1 MFVMMIII
9 YINELKNISLSLFKI
24 YYIVNMSDINIK
36 KNCNDIYCEAETA
49 RFKLA
54 DNSYNLISSNDIFN
68 TKTYYYMVMILIIL
82 IYLNLFYNLI
92 EYNNIFYPLIN
103 DIDGNIIVNI
113 IKFIPYILSF
123 ITLIAVL
130 FTIILRYVPYDKE
143 GYINYFNF
151 NNSYLKEINTL
162 NVNSTYLYVILPI
175 ISLGLI
181 YIILS
186 IQFAEI
192 LHYPDEN
199 YTKGKKYKYL
209 CVGYIIIIIM
219 FTYLILNIINIV
231 LSFTENNYPKLN
243 DNVINVISNNLDSKI
258 KILSAKYNSRNIVK
272 ECYST
277 ATGYTKEK
285 VSEIQATDLLYD
297 PIKNEYII
305 IPSAPA
311 DKSKIGEY
319 IDKIEKNILFP
330 SDTIEYNI
338 YYESIKINTE
348 YKEGNDK
355 EDPIIILNN
364 LTLEDFRK
372 SAKYDDFFDVK
383 LKINIANESK
393 SNTLL
398 KIIICFIINEL
409 KHFYKEM
416 SDINDDITNK
426 EKNNY
431 NIKHAK
437 LLDIA
442 DYTNRIIIY
451 PGAIKDAEITTLK
464 NKIIDYC
471 ALNVQFGIVKKEE
484 LFFGIEYEPFSTQN
498 ESINNY
504 SADFSYNSENTFYE
518 KYFNVLQNSEISGY
532 YDLEYNIGPYY
543 IKNIKTLIYYIL
555 AIFGVGILCIIFFY
569 IPNVELIYKYTYEII
584 LPIILLLLFIIYILI
599 FINFNTDYNS
609 NVIYGVLNSSYK
621 RDLND
626 MNNMIIPII
635 DKSVNTEPYNN
646 KETGRYLE
654 LYIITN
660 VFMSL
665 IYCSDSSLD
674 KYNIVLGE
682 KDEEESKNRLDS
694 KEYDYINFGNDYH
707 ELGNRIYDTYY
718 DKANKLNSNNDTIFY
733 NFITTNLGISSNADC
748 TNFINNINNPTGD
761 IAQYNNLGTF
771 ITKFV
776 FNNNYKNK
784 LIYKIKKS
792 IKFFKQYDIKNKIM
806 NNFTNENFFIDNVFF
821 YNNSDGKVLWNK
833 FILKKDFFDKN
844 ILSDT
849 NYKSIFGEYKTIE
862 TDYID
867 IMVDNYFNILLH
879 YYFNKLLLSQN
890 VPEKKA
896 IIDAIA
902 HNEQYISNVTQLKE
916 HIDNYRNNRL
926 FRLLLLQKQK
936 TRTTT
941 INIDMDDTFRNIN
954 KDETITGHTNF
965 NKIGTFIDNI
975 TTNLI
980 IKINNDNKNSK
991 HISTRQNPMKLNLM
1005 YHKLIQKKEKNIK
1018 DDTSNALMNIIKNI
1032 YYQINKKKI
1041 EYYTLEEDKKEE
1053 KPIISIMKKLD
1064 SDSPE
1069 NIKNKADNVISY
1081 ELFITY
1087 FINLIIIIIIF
1098 NIAISNNK
1106 IL

>member
-1 MFVMMIII
+1 MIII

-24 YYIVNMSDINIK
+24 YYIVNVSDINIK
-36 KNCNDIYCEAETA
+36 KYCNDIYCEAETA

-68 TKTYYYMVMILIIL
+68 TKTYYYMIMILIIL
-82 IYLNLFYNLI
+82 IYLNIFYNLL

-103 DIDGNIIVNI
+103 NIDGNIIVNI

-123 ITLIAVL
+123 ITLVAIL
-130 FTIILRYVPYDKE
+130 FIIILRYVPYDKE
-143 GYINYFNF
+143 GYINYFNY
-151 NNSYLKEINTL
+151 NDSYLKEINTL
-162 NVNSTYLYVILPI
+162 NINNTYLYIILPI

-209 CVGYIIIIIM
+209 CVGYIIIVIM

-231 LSFTENNYPKLN
+231 LSFAENNYPKLN
-243 DNVINVISNNLDSKI
+243 DNIINVISKNLNNKINQLSSK
-258 KILSAKYNSRNIVK
+258 YDSRNIVK
-272 ECYST
+272 ECYTS
-277 ATGYTKEK
+277 AIYK
-285 VSEIQATDLLYD
+285 SETDIKQTDNLLLYD
-297 PIKNEYII
+297 SVQNTYETSITLVAKKKKIKH
-305 IPSAPA
+305 
-311 DKSKIGEY
+311 Y

-330 SDTIEYNI
+330 LNITEYDT
-338 YYESIKINTE
+338 YYEAIKINNE
-348 YKEGNDK
+348 NKAGKPY
-355 EDPIIILNN
+355 DPINILNN
-364 LTLEDFRK
+364 LTLKDFKNSTKYEDFF
-372 SAKYDDFFDVK
+372 AI
-383 LKINIANESK
+383 INNYIKNETYA
-393 SNTLL
+393 NTLL

-416 SDINDDITNK
+416 SNIDDIVNNK

-431 NIKHAK
+431 YIKHAK
-437 LLDIA
+437 LLEIA
-442 DYTNRIIIY
+442 DYTYGIIIY
-451 PGAIKDAEITTLK
+451 PGPIKQYEITEIK
-464 NKIIDYC
+464 NKINDYC
-471 ALNVQFGIVKKEE
+471 VYNVKLGVTKNNELLFGID
-484 LFFGIEYEPFSTQN
+484 YEPFSTQN

-504 SADFSYNSENTFYE
+504 SVDFSYNSENTFYE
-518 KYFNVLQNSEISGY
+518 KYFNILQNLEVSGY

-555 AIFGVGILCIIFFY
+555 AIFGAGILCIIFFY

-584 LPIILLLLFIIYILI
+584 FPIILLLLFIIYILI

-635 DKSVNTEPYNN
+635 GYSYYDQPYNS
-646 KETGRYLE
+646 KEAGRYLE

-665 IYCSDSSLD
+665 IYYSDNALD
-674 KYNIVLGE
+674 KYNIILDN

-694 KEYDYINFGNDYH
+694 KEYDYINFGNDYN
-707 ELGNRIYDTYY
+707 ELGNLIYEKYY
-718 DKANKLNSNNDTIFY
+718 DKENKLKNNNDDSFY
-733 NFITTNLGISSNADC
+733 DFINTNLGNESRTECI
-748 TNFINNINNPTGD
+748 NFINNPT
-761 IAQYNNLGTF
+761 NNLAKENLENF
-771 ITKFV
+771 IHKFV
-776 FNNNYKNK
+776 FNNDYKNYLIFKIRK
-784 LIYKIKKS
+784 L
-792 IKFFKQYDIKNKIM
+792 IKFFKQYDIKNKII
-806 NNFTNENFFIDNVFF
+806 NNITNDNFFRDNVFF
-821 YNNSDGKVLWNK
+821 YKNYDGKVLWNK
-833 FILKKDFFDKN
+833 FILKKKFFDIIK
-844 ILSDT
+844 DEVK
-849 NYKSIFGEYKTIE
+849 YKSIFGDYKMEY
-862 TDYID
+862 DYINVF
-867 IMVDNYFNILLH
+867 VDNYFNILLH
-879 YYFNKLLLSQN
+879 YYFNKLLKSAN
-890 VPEKKA
+890 TA
-896 IIDAIA
+896 DIIHA
-902 HNEQYISNVTQLKE
+902 ISNNEKYINDKELKE

-954 KDETITGHTNF
+954 KDEKISGANE
-965 NKIGTFIDNI
+965 NKIYNYIYN
-975 TTNLI
+975 I
-980 IKINNDNKNSK
+980 IKNKTENTEEK
-991 HISTRQNPMKLNLM
+991 IQNPMKLNLM
-1005 YHKLIQKKEKNIK
+1005 YHKLIQKKEKNIR
-1018 DDTSNALMNIIKNI
+1018 DDTSNELMNIIKNI

-1041 EYYTLEEDKKEE
+1041 EYHTLDEYKITEQ
-1053 KPIISIMKKLD
+1053 PPISIIKKLD
-1064 SDSPE
+1064 SDSPD
-1069 NIKNKADNVISY
+1069 NIKTMADNVINY

>member
-1 MFVMMIII
+1 MNTLLFIMFVMMIII

-24 YYIVNMSDINIK
+24 YYIVNVSDINIK

-103 DIDGNIIVNI
+103 NIDGNIIVNI

-151 NNSYLKEINTL
+151 NNSYLKEITTL
-162 NVNSTYLYVILPI
+162 NINSTYLYVILPI

-243 DNVINVISNNLDSKI
+243 DNVINVISNNLDNKI
-258 KILSAKYNSRNIVK
+258 ELLSAKYNSRNIVK

-277 ATGYTKEK
+277 PEYKEVTKF
-285 VSEIQATDLLYD
+285 SDIDLLYD

-305 IPSAPA
+305 IPR
-311 DKSKIGEY
+311 DQVEKEKIEKY
-319 IDKIEKNILFP
+319 IDKIEKNKLFP
-330 SDTIEYNI
+330 SDTTEYNI
-338 YYESIKINTE
+338 YYDAIKINKE
-348 YKEGNDK
+348 YKAGNRY
-355 EDPIIILNN
+355 DPINILNN
-364 LTLEDFRK
+364 LTLGDFQT
-372 SAKYDDFFDVK
+372 SAKYNDFFEK
-383 LKINIANESK
+383 LTTHIRDESK
-393 SNTLL
+393 ANTLL

-431 NIKHAK
+431 YIKHAK

-451 PGAIKDAEITTLK
+451 PGTIKDTEITTLK
-464 NKIIDYC
+464 TKITDYC
-471 ALNVQFGIVKKEE
+471 TYNVQFGVVKKDE

-665 IYCSDSSLD
+665 IYYNDVSLY
-674 KYNIVLGE
+674 KYNITLYE
-682 KDEEESKNRLDS
+682 KDTEESKNRLDS

-707 ELGNRIYDTYY
+707 ELGNFIYDKYY
-718 DKANKLNSNNDTIFY
+718 DKENKLKSNSDANFY
-733 NFITTNLGISSNADC
+733 DFIDKRLSNSSKVDC
-748 TNFINNINNPTGD
+748 TNFINNPTGNGGID
-761 IAQYNNLGTF
+761 AKTNLQNF
-771 ITKFV
+771 INKFV
-776 FNNNYKNK
+776 FDNDYKNK
-784 LIYKIKKS
+784 LIYKIKKL

-806 NNFTNENFFIDNVFF
+806 NNFTNDNFFREKVFF

-833 FILKKDFFDKN
+833 FILKKSFFDDN
-844 ILSDT
+844 ILSDIK
-849 NYKSIFGEYKTIE
+849 YKNIFGEYTAQPP
-862 TDYID
+862 DYID
-867 IMVDNYFNILLH
+867 SMVDNYFNILLH
-879 YYFNKLLLSQN
+879 YYFNKLLSVN
-890 VPEKKA
+890 DPNEA
-896 IIDAIA
+896 IIAAIS
-902 HNEQYISNVTQLKE
+902 HNEQYMSDNTQLKE
-916 HIDNYRNNRL
+916 HINNYRNNRL

-965 NKIGTFIDNI
+965 NKIGTFIDTI

-980 IKINNDNKNSK
+980 INYNYNNKDNKD
-991 HISTRQNPMKLNLM
+991 ISPRQNPMKLNLM
-1005 YHKLIQKKEKNIK
+1005 YHILIQKKDKNIK
-1018 DDTSNALMNIIKNI
+1018 DDTSNPLMNIIKNI

-1041 EYYTLEEDKKEE
+1041 EYYTLDEDKKEE

>member
-1 MFVMMIII
+1 MNTLLFIMFVMMIII

-24 YYIVNMSDINIK
+24 YYIVNVSDINIK

-103 DIDGNIIVNI
+103 NIDGNIIVNI

-162 NVNSTYLYVILPI
+162 NINSIYLYVILPI

-243 DNVINVISNNLDSKI
+243 DNVINVISNNLDNKI
-258 KILSAKYNSRNIVK
+258 KTLSSKYNSRDIVR
-272 ECYST
+272 ECYT
-277 ATGYTKEK
+277 TTTGYTKEK
-285 VSEIQATDLLYD
+285 VKDIPPDDLLYD
-297 PIKNEYII
+297 PINNEYT
-305 IPSAPA
+305 SGDMA
-311 DKSKIGEY
+311 DKKKIGEY

-330 SDTIEYNI
+330 TSKPEYI
-338 YYESIKINTE
+338 LYYDSIKINTE
-348 YKEGNDK
+348 YKKISN
-355 EDPIIILNN
+355 DPIDILNN
-364 LTLEDFRK
+364 LTLGDFYK
-372 SAKYDDFFDVK
+372 NITEYNKYFDGK
-383 LKINIANESK
+383 LKDNIGDESK
-393 SNTLL
+393 ANTLL
-398 KIIICFIINEL
+398 KIIICFIVNEL

-426 EKNNY
+426 QKNNY
-431 NIKHAK
+431 YIKHAK

-451 PGAIKDAEITTLK
+451 PGAIKYAEITTLK
-464 NKIIDYC
+464 TKITEYC
-471 ALNVQFGIVKKEE
+471 VYNVQIGIVKKDE
-484 LFFGIEYEPFSTQN
+484 LFFGIEYEPFSTNN

-555 AIFGVGILCIIFFY
+555 AIFGAGILCIIFFY
-569 IPNVELIYKYTYEII
+569 IPNFELIYKYTYEII
-584 LPIILLLLFIIYILI
+584 LPIILLLLFIIYILL

-635 DKSVNTEPYNN
+635 DKSTNTEPYNN

-665 IYCSDSSLD
+665 IYYSESPLG
-674 KYNIVLGE
+674 KYNKTLDV
-682 KDEEESKNRLDS
+682 KDTEESNNRLNS
-694 KEYDYINFGNDYH
+694 KEYDYINFGNDYN
-707 ELGNRIYDTYY
+707 ELGKLIYDNFY
-718 DKANKLNSNNDTIFY
+718 DDTNKLKSDKDNDFYTFIDAKLSNTSKADCN
-733 NFITTNLGISSNADC
+733 NFIKAPTGDGAQTNLF
-748 TNFINNINNPTGD
+748 NFIN
-761 IAQYNNLGTF
+761 
-771 ITKFV
+771 KFV
-776 FNNNYKNK
+776 FDNTYKNR
-784 LIYKIKKS
+784 LIYKIKKL
-792 IKFFKQYDIKNKIM
+792 IKFFKQYDIKSKIM
-806 NNFTNENFFIDNVFF
+806 NNYTNQNFFIDKVFF

-833 FILKKDFFDKN
+833 FILKKSFFDNN
-844 ILSDT
+844 IELDT
-849 NYKSIFGEYKTIE
+849 NYKSIFGEYKIE
-862 TDYID
+862 SKDYID

-879 YYFNKLLLSQN
+879 YYFNKLLLLVNTESRQTIT
-890 VPEKKA
+890 EA
-896 IIDAIA
+896 ISK
-902 HNEQYISNVTQLKE
+902 NEQYISDTQQLTE
-916 HIDNYRNNRL
+916 HINNYRNNRL

-941 INIDMDDTFRNIN
+941 INIDMDDTFKNIN
-954 KDETITGHTNF
+954 INEGTDK
-965 NKIGTFIDNI
+965 KIGNIIDNFIKQSI
-975 TTNLI
+975 TDHNE
-980 IKINNDNKNSK
+980 NSK
-991 HISTRQNPMKLNLM
+991 ANTAIQKRQNPMKLNLM

-1032 YYQINKKKI
+1032 YYQINKQKI
-1041 EYYTLEEDKKEE
+1041 EYYTLDEDKIKETQ
-1053 KPIISIMKKLD
+1053 IISIMKKLD

>member
-1 MFVMMIII
+1 MIII

-24 YYIVNMSDINIK
+24 YYIVNVSDINIK

-103 DIDGNIIVNI
+103 NIDGNIIVNI

-162 NVNSTYLYVILPI
+162 NINSIYLYVILPI

-243 DNVINVISNNLDSKI
+243 DNVINVISNNLDNKI
-258 KILSAKYNSRNIVK
+258 KLLSSKYNSRDIVR
-272 ECYST
+272 ECYT
-277 ATGYTKEK
+277 TTTGYTKEK
-285 VSEIQATDLLYD
+285 VNDIPAIDLLYD
-297 PIKNEYII
+297 PINNEYI
-305 IPSAPA
+305 SGLTS
-311 DKSKIGEY
+311 DKKKIGEY

-330 SDTIEYNI
+330 MSTAEYSL
-338 YYESIKINTE
+338 YYDSIKINTE
-348 YKEGNDK
+348 YKENSN
-355 EDPIIILNN
+355 DPINILNN
-364 LTLEDFRK
+364 LTLGDFQK
-372 SAKYDDFFDVK
+372 STKYNDFFDVK
-383 LKINIANESK
+383 LKNNIVDESK
-393 SNTLL
+393 ANTLL

-426 EKNNY
+426 QKNNY
-431 NIKHAK
+431 YIKHAK

-451 PGAIKDAEITTLK
+451 PGAIKDTEITTLK
-464 NKIIDYC
+464 NKITDYC
-471 ALNVQFGIVKKEE
+471 VYNVQFGIVKKDE

-518 KYFNVLQNSEISGY
+518 KYFNILQNSEISGY

-555 AIFGVGILCIIFFY
+555 AIFGAGILCIIFFY
-569 IPNVELIYKYTYEII
+569 IPNFELIYKYTYEII
-584 LPIILLLLFIIYILI
+584 LPIILLLLFIIYILL

-635 DKSVNTEPYNN
+635 DKSTNTEPYNN

-665 IYCSDSSLD
+665 IYYSESPLG
-674 KYNIVLGE
+674 KYNKILDV
-682 KDEEESKNRLDS
+682 KDTEESNNRLNS
-694 KEYDYINFGNDYH
+694 KEYDYINFGNDYN
-707 ELGNRIYDTYY
+707 ELGKLIYDNFY
-718 DKANKLNSNNDTIFY
+718 DDTNKLKSNSDDNFYTFIDTK
-733 NFITTNLGISSNADC
+733 LSNTSKTDC
-748 TNFINNINNPTGD
+748 NNFINAPTGVT
-761 IAQYNNLGTF
+761 AETNLLSF
-771 ITKFV
+771 IDKFV
-776 FNNNYKNK
+776 FANDYKIK
-784 LIYKIKKS
+784 LIYKIKKL

-806 NNFTNENFFIDNVFF
+806 NNYTNDNFFRDKVFF

-833 FILKKDFFDKN
+833 FILKRSFFDTN
-844 ILSDT
+844 IISDT
-849 NYKSIFGEYKTIE
+849 NYKSIFGEYKSE
-862 TDYID
+862 SKDYID

-879 YYFNKLLLSQN
+879 YYFNKLLSVNIESKQTI
-890 VPEKKA
+890 KA
-896 IIDAIA
+896 AISY
-902 HNEQYISNVTQLKE
+902 NEQYISNDTQLKE

-941 INIDMDDTFRNIN
+941 INIDMDDTFKNIN
-954 KDETITGHTNF
+954 INEGQDKI
-965 NKIGTFIDNI
+965 IGTKIDSIIAANI
-975 TTNLI
+975 TYYNETNKANTSMPQRL
-980 IKINNDNKNSK
+980 
-991 HISTRQNPMKLNLM
+991 NPMKLNLM

-1032 YYQINKKKI
+1032 YYQINKQKI
-1041 EYYTLEEDKKEE
+1041 EYYTLDEDKIKE
-1053 KPIISIMKKLD
+1053 KQIISIMKKLD

>member
-1 MFVMMIII
+1 MIII

-24 YYIVNMSDINIK
+24 YYIVNVSDINIK

-103 DIDGNIIVNI
+103 NIDGNIIVNI

-162 NVNSTYLYVILPI
+162 NINSTYLYVILPI

-209 CVGYIIIIIM
+209 CVGYIIIVIM

-243 DNVINVISNNLDSKI
+243 DNVINVISNNLDNKI
-258 KILSAKYNSRNIVK
+258 KTLSSKYNSRDIVR
-272 ECYST
+272 ECYT
-277 ATGYTKEK
+277 TTTGYTKEK
-285 VSEIQATDLLYD
+285 VNDILDEDLLYD
-297 PIKNEYII
+297 PINNEYT
-305 IPSAPA
+305 SWLMA
-311 DKSKIGEY
+311 DKKKIGEY

-330 SDTIEYNI
+330 MSKTEYTL
-338 YYESIKINTE
+338 YYDSIKINTE
-348 YKEGNDK
+348 YKKISN
-355 EDPIIILNN
+355 DPIDILNN
-364 LTLEDFRK
+364 LTLGDFYK
-372 SAKYDDFFDVK
+372 NITEYNKYFDGK
-383 LKINIANESK
+383 LKNNIGDESK
-393 SNTLL
+393 ANTLL
-398 KIIICFIINEL
+398 KIIICFIMNEL

-426 EKNNY
+426 QKNNY
-431 NIKHAK
+431 YIKHAK

-464 NKIIDYC
+464 TKITEYC
-471 ALNVQFGIVKKEE
+471 VYNVQIGIVKKDE
-484 LFFGIEYEPFSTQN
+484 LFFGIEYEPFSTKN

-555 AIFGVGILCIIFFY
+555 AIFGAGILCIIFFY
-569 IPNVELIYKYTYEII
+569 IPNFELIYKYTYEII
-584 LPIILLLLFIIYILI
+584 LPIILLLLFIIYILL

-635 DKSVNTEPYNN
+635 DKSKNTEPYNN

-665 IYCSDSSLD
+665 IYYSDSPLD
-674 KYNIVLGE
+674 KYNITLKY
-682 KDEEESKNRLDS
+682 KDEEESNNRLNS
-694 KEYDYINFGNDYH
+694 KEYDYINFGNDYN
-707 ELGNRIYDTYY
+707 ELGKLIYDNFY
-718 DKANKLNSNNDTIFY
+718 DDTNKLKSDSDNKFYTFIDTKLSNNSKADC
-733 NFITTNLGISSNADC
+733 NKFIKDPTGVEAQTNLL
-748 TNFINNINNPTGD
+748 NFIN
-761 IAQYNNLGTF
+761 
-771 ITKFV
+771 KFV
-776 FNNNYKNK
+776 FDNIYKNR
-784 LIYKIKKS
+784 LIYKIKKL
-792 IKFFKQYDIKNKIM
+792 IKFFKQYDIKSKIM
-806 NNFTNENFFIDNVFF
+806 NNYTNENFFRDKVFF

-833 FILKKDFFDKN
+833 FILKKSFFDNN
-844 ILSDT
+844 IELDT
-849 NYKSIFGEYKTIE
+849 NYKSIFGEYKSE
-862 TDYID
+862 SKDYID

-879 YYFNKLLLSQN
+879 YYFNKLLSKN
-890 VPEKKA
+890 VPSKSA
-896 IIDAIA
+896 IIAAIS
-902 HNEQYISNVTQLKE
+902 HNEQYISDTQLTE
-916 HIDNYRNNRL
+916 HINNYRNNRL

-941 INIDMDDTFRNIN
+941 INIDMDDTFKNIN
-954 KDETITGHTNF
+954 ITQGTNK
-965 NKIGTFIDNI
+965 KIGNIIDNFIKEYI
-975 TTNLI
+975 TDHNE
-980 IKINNDNKNSK
+980 NNKANTG
-991 HISTRQNPMKLNLM
+991 IPQRLNPMKLNLM

-1032 YYQINKKKI
+1032 YYQINKQKI
-1041 EYYTLEEDKKEE
+1041 EYYILDEDKIKETQ
-1053 KPIISIMKKLD
+1053 IISIMKKLE

>member
-1 MFVMMIII
+1 MIII

-24 YYIVNMSDINIK
+24 YYIVNVSDINIK

-103 DIDGNIIVNI
+103 NIDGNIIVNI

-130 FTIILRYVPYDKE
+130 FIIILRYIPYDKE

-162 NVNSTYLYVILPI
+162 NINSTYLYVILPI

-209 CVGYIIIIIM
+209 CVGYIIIVIM

-243 DNVINVISNNLDSKI
+243 DNVINVISNNLDNKI
-258 KILSAKYNSRNIVK
+258 KTLSSKYNSRDIVR
-272 ECYST
+272 ECYT
-277 ATGYTKEK
+277 TTTGYTKEK
-285 VSEIQATDLLYD
+285 VNDIPPTDLLYD
-297 PIKNEYII
+297 PINNEYI
-305 IPSAPA
+305 SGLMV
-311 DKSKIGEY
+311 DKKKIGEY

-330 SDTIEYNI
+330 MSTTEYTL
-338 YYESIKINTE
+338 YYDSIKINTE
-348 YKEGNDK
+348 YKKISN
-355 EDPIIILNN
+355 DPIDILNN
-364 LTLEDFRK
+364 LTLGDFYK
-372 SAKYDDFFDVK
+372 NTTEYNKYFDVK
-383 LKINIANESK
+383 LKNNIGDESK
-393 SNTLL
+393 ANTLL
-398 KIIICFIINEL
+398 KIIICFIMNEL

-426 EKNNY
+426 QKNNY
-431 NIKHAK
+431 YIKHAK

-451 PGAIKDAEITTLK
+451 PGAIKEAEITTLK
-464 NKIIDYC
+464 TKITEYC
-471 ALNVQFGIVKKEE
+471 VYNVQIGIVKKDE
-484 LFFGIEYEPFSTQN
+484 LFFGIEYEPFSTKN

-518 KYFNVLQNSEISGY
+518 KYFNILQNSEISGY

-555 AIFGVGILCIIFFY
+555 AIFGAGILCIIFFY
-569 IPNVELIYKYTYEII
+569 IPNFELIYKYTYEII
-584 LPIILLLLFIIYILI
+584 LPIILLLLFIIYILL

-635 DKSVNTEPYNN
+635 DKSTNTEPYNN

-665 IYCSDSSLD
+665 IYCSELPLD
-674 KYNIVLGE
+674 KYNITLKD
-682 KDEEESKNRLDS
+682 KDEEESNNRLNS
-694 KEYDYINFGNDYH
+694 KEYDYINFGNDYN
-707 ELGNRIYDTYY
+707 ELGKLIYDNFY
-718 DKANKLNSNNDTIFY
+718 DDTNKLKSNSDNKFSDNNFYTFIDTKLSNTSKADCN
-733 NFITTNLGISSNADC
+733 NFIKA
-748 TNFINNINNPTGD
+748 PTGD
-761 IAQYNNLGTF
+761 GEAKTHLSNF
-771 ITKFV
+771 IKKFV
-776 FNNNYKNK
+776 FDNTYKNR
-784 LIYKIKKS
+784 LIYKIKKL
-792 IKFFKQYDIKNKIM
+792 IKFFKQYDIKSKIM
-806 NNFTNENFFIDNVFF
+806 NNYTNENFFIDKVFF

-833 FILKKDFFDKN
+833 FILKKSFFDYN
-844 ILSDT
+844 IESDT
-849 NYKSIFGEYKTIE
+849 NYKSIFGEYKIE
-862 TDYID
+862 SNDYID

-879 YYFNKLLLSQN
+879 YYFNKLLSVN
-890 VPEKKA
+890 IESKTA
-896 IIDAIA
+896 IIAAISK
-902 HNEQYISNVTQLKE
+902 NEQYISDTQLTE
-916 HIDNYRNNRL
+916 HINNYRNNRL

-941 INIDMDDTFRNIN
+941 INIDMDDTFKNIN
-954 KDETITGHTNF
+954 ITEGTDK
-965 NKIGTFIDNI
+965 KIENI
-975 TTNLI
+975 INDI
-980 IKINNDNKNSK
+980 IIQSITDYNENSK
-991 HISTRQNPMKLNLM
+991 ANTATPKRLNPMKLNLM

-1032 YYQINKKKI
+1032 YYQINKQKI
-1041 EYYTLEEDKKEE
+1041 EYYTLDEDKIKETQ
-1053 KPIISIMKKLD
+1053 IISIMKKLD

>member
-1 MFVMMIII
+1 MIII

-24 YYIVNMSDINIK
+24 YYIVNVSDINIK

-103 DIDGNIIVNI
+103 NIDGNIIVNI

-162 NVNSTYLYVILPI
+162 NINSTYLYVILPI

-243 DNVINVISNNLDSKI
+243 DNVINVISNNLDNKI
-258 KILSAKYNSRNIVK
+258 ELLSAKYNSRNIVK

-277 ATGYTKEK
+277 PEYKEVTKF
-285 VSEIQATDLLYD
+285 SDIDLLYD

-305 IPSAPA
+305 IPR
-311 DKSKIGEY
+311 DQVEKEKIEKY
-319 IDKIEKNILFP
+319 IEKIEKNILFP
-330 SDTIEYNI
+330 SDTTEYNI
-338 YYESIKINTE
+338 YYNAIKINKE
-348 YKEGNDK
+348 YKAGNLY
-355 EDPIIILNN
+355 DPINILNN
-364 LTLEDFRK
+364 LTLGDFQT
-372 SAKYDDFFDVK
+372 SEKYNDFFEK
-383 LKINIANESK
+383 LTTNKGDESK
-393 SNTLL
+393 ANTLL

-431 NIKHAK
+431 YIKHTK

-451 PGAIKDAEITTLK
+451 PGDIKDNELTTLK
-464 NKIIDYC
+464 NKITDYC
-471 ALNVQFGIVKKEE
+471 TYNVQFGVVKKDE

-665 IYCSDSSLD
+665 IYYSDLPLD
-674 KYNIVLGE
+674 KYNIPLDE
-682 KDEEESKNRLDS
+682 KDTEESKNRLDS

-707 ELGNRIYDTYY
+707 ELGNLIYDKYY
-718 DKANKLNSNNDTIFY
+718 DKANKLKSNSDANFY
-733 NFITTNLGISSNADC
+733 KFIDETLSNSSKVDC
-748 TNFINNINNPTGD
+748 TNFINNPTGNGGID
-761 IAQYNNLGTF
+761 AKTNLQNF
-771 ITKFV
+771 INKFV
-776 FNNNYKNK
+776 ILNDYKKK
-784 LIYKIKKS
+784 LIYKIKKL

-806 NNFTNENFFIDNVFF
+806 NNFTNDNFFKEEVFF

-833 FILKKDFFDKN
+833 FILKKSFFDN
-844 ILSDT
+844 LTNT
-849 NYKSIFGEYKTIE
+849 NYKSIFGEYTAQPP
-862 TDYID
+862 DYID
-867 IMVDNYFNILLH
+867 SMVDNYFNILLH
-879 YYFNKLLLSQN
+879 YYFNKLLSVN
-890 VPEKKA
+890 DPSEA
-896 IIDAIA
+896 IIAAIS
-902 HNEQYISNVTQLKE
+902 HNEQYMSDIAQLKE
-916 HIDNYRNNRL
+916 HINNYRNNRL

-954 KDETITGHTNF
+954 IDETKTDNPNNKKIYNF
-965 NKIGTFIDNI
+965 IKNI
-975 TTNLI
+975 TESIANY
-980 IKINNDNKNSK
+980 NKENK
-991 HISTRQNPMKLNLM
+991 DLPNFRERQNPMKLNLM
-1005 YHKLIQKKEKNIK
+1005 YHKLIQKKDKNIK
-1018 DDTSNALMNIIKNI
+1018 DDTSNPLMNIIKNI

-1041 EYYTLEEDKKEE
+1041 EYYTLDEDKKEE

>member
-24 YYIVNMSDINIK
+24 YYIVNVSDINIK

-103 DIDGNIIVNI
+103 NIDGNIIVNI

-130 FTIILRYVPYDKE
+130 FIIILRYVPYDKE

-162 NVNSTYLYVILPI
+162 NINSTYLYVILPI

-243 DNVINVISNNLDSKI
+243 DNVINVISNNLDNKI
-258 KILSAKYNSRNIVK
+258 KLLSSKYNSRDIVR

-277 ATGYTKEK
+277 TTGYTKEK
-285 VSEIQATDLLYD
+285 VNDIPAIDLLYD
-297 PIKNEYII
+297 PINNEYI
-305 IPSAPA
+305 SGLTA
-311 DKSKIGEY
+311 DKKKIGEY

-330 SDTIEYNI
+330 MSTAEYSL
-338 YYESIKINTE
+338 YHDSIKINTE
-348 YKEGNDK
+348 YKENSN
-355 EDPIIILNN
+355 DPINILNN
-364 LTLEDFRK
+364 LTLGDFYK
-372 SAKYDDFFDVK
+372 NTTEYNKYFDEK
-383 LKINIANESK
+383 LKNNIGDKSK
-393 SNTLL
+393 ANTLL
-398 KIIICFIINEL
+398 KIIICFIMNEL

-426 EKNNY
+426 QKNNY
-431 NIKHAK
+431 YIKHAK

-451 PGAIKDAEITTLK
+451 PGAIKDTEIASLK

-471 ALNVQFGIVKKEE
+471 AYNVQIGIVKKDE
-484 LFFGIEYEPFSTQN
+484 LFFGIEYEPFSTKN

-518 KYFNVLQNSEISGY
+518 KYFNILQNSEISGY

-555 AIFGVGILCIIFFY
+555 AIFGAGILCIIFFY
-569 IPNVELIYKYTYEII
+569 IPNFELIYKYTYEII
-584 LPIILLLLFIIYILI
+584 LPIILLLLFIIYILL

-635 DKSVNTEPYNN
+635 DKSTNTEPYNN

-665 IYCSDSSLD
+665 IYYSESPLG
-674 KYNIVLGE
+674 KYNKTLDV
-682 KDEEESKNRLDS
+682 KDTEESNNRLNS
-694 KEYDYINFGNDYH
+694 KEYDYINFGNDYS
-707 ELGNRIYDTYY
+707 ELGKLIYDNFY
-718 DKANKLNSNNDTIFY
+718 DDTNKLKNDSDNNFYMFIDTTLSNT
-733 NFITTNLGISSNADC
+733 SKADC
-748 TNFINNINNPTGD
+748 NNFINAPTGD
-761 IAQYNNLGTF
+761 NAKTNLLSF
-771 ITKFV
+771 INKFV
-776 FNNNYKNK
+776 FENDYKNR
-784 LIYKIKKS
+784 LIYKIKKL
-792 IKFFKQYDIKNKIM
+792 IKFFKQYDIKSKIM
-806 NNFTNENFFIDNVFF
+806 NNYTNENFFRDKVFF

-833 FILKKDFFDKN
+833 FILKKSFFDTN
-844 ILSDT
+844 IISSDT
-849 NYKSIFGEYKTIE
+849 NYKSIFGEYKSE
-862 TDYID
+862 SKDYID

-879 YYFNKLLLSQN
+879 YYFNKLLSVNIESKQTI
-890 VPEKKA
+890 KA
-896 IIDAIA
+896 AISY
-902 HNEQYISNVTQLKE
+902 NEQYISDDIQLKE

-941 INIDMDDTFRNIN
+941 INIDMDDTFKNIN
-954 KDETITGHTNF
+954 INEGKDKN
-965 NKIGTFIDNI
+965 IGTKIDSIIATYI
-975 TTNLI
+975 TDYNEDYNE
-980 IKINNDNKNSK
+980 NNENYKANTGMSQ
-991 HISTRQNPMKLNLM
+991 RLNPMKLNLM

-1032 YYQINKKKI
+1032 YYQINKQKI
-1041 EYYTLEEDKKEE
+1041 EYYTLDEDKIKE
-1053 KPIISIMKKLD
+1053 KQIISIMKKLD

-1087 FINLIIIIIIF
+1087 FINLMIIIIIF

>member
-1 MFVMMIII
+1 MIII

-24 YYIVNMSDINIK
+24 YYIVNVSDINIK

-103 DIDGNIIVNI
+103 NIDGNIIVNI

-162 NVNSTYLYVILPI
+162 NINSTYLYVILPI

-243 DNVINVISNNLDSKI
+243 DNVINVISNNLDNKI
-258 KILSAKYNSRNIVK
+258 ELLSAKYNSRNIVR
-272 ECYST
+272 ECYSSD

-330 SDTIEYNI
+330 SDTTEYNI
-338 YYESIKINTE
+338 YYNAIKINKE
-348 YKEGNDK
+348 YKAGNLY
-355 EDPIIILNN
+355 DPINILNN
-364 LTLEDFRK
+364 LTLGDFQT
-372 SAKYDDFFDVK
+372 SEKYNDFFEK
-383 LKINIANESK
+383 LTTHKDDESK
-393 SNTLL
+393 ANTLL

-431 NIKHAK
+431 YIKHAK

-451 PGAIKDAEITTLK
+451 PGTIKDTELTTLK
-464 NKIIDYC
+464 TKIIDYC
-471 ALNVQFGIVKKEE
+471 TYNVQFGVVKKDE

-635 DKSVNTEPYNN
+635 DKSVNKEPYNN

-665 IYCSDSSLD
+665 IYYSELPLD
-674 KYNIVLGE
+674 KYNIPLDE
-682 KDEEESKNRLDS
+682 KDKEESKNRLDS

-707 ELGNRIYDTYY
+707 ELGNLIYDKYY
-718 DKANKLNSNNDTIFY
+718 DKANKLKSNSDANFY
-733 NFITTNLGISSNADC
+733 DFIDKRLSNSSNVDC
-748 TNFINNINNPTGD
+748 TNFINNPTGNGGID
-761 IAQYNNLGTF
+761 AKTNLQNF

-776 FNNNYKNK
+776 FANNYKNR
-784 LIYKIKKS
+784 LIYKIKKL

-806 NNFTNENFFIDNVFF
+806 NNFTNDNFFKEKVFF

-833 FILKKDFFDKN
+833 FILKKSFFDDN
-844 ILSDT
+844 ILLDT
-849 NYKSIFGEYKTIE
+849 NYKSIFGEYTAQPP
-862 TDYID
+862 DYID
-867 IMVDNYFNILLH
+867 SMVDNYFNILLH
-879 YYFNKLLLSQN
+879 YYFNKLLSVN
-890 VPEKKA
+890 VIAA
-896 IIDAIA
+896 IS
-902 HNEQYISNVTQLKE
+902 HNEQYMSDNTQLKE
-916 HIDNYRNNRL
+916 HINNYRNNRL

-954 KDETITGHTNF
+954 IDETKTDNPNNKKIYNF
-965 NKIGTFIDNI
+965 IKNI
-975 TTNLI
+975 TESIANY
-980 IKINNDNKNSK
+980 NKENKDSPEFRE
-991 HISTRQNPMKLNLM
+991 RQNPMKLNLM
-1005 YHKLIQKKEKNIK
+1005 YHKLIQKKDKNIK
-1018 DDTSNALMNIIKNI
+1018 DDTSNPLMNIIKNI

-1041 EYYTLEEDKKEE
+1041 EYYTLDEDKKEE

>member
-1 MFVMMIII
+1 MNTLLFIMFVMMIII

-103 DIDGNIIVNI
+103 DIDGNIFVNI

-130 FTIILRYVPYDKE
+130 FTIILRYIPYDKE

-162 NVNSTYLYVILPI
+162 NINSIYLYVILPI

-186 IQFAEI
+186 IQFTEI

-209 CVGYIIIIIM
+209 CVGYIIIVIM

-243 DNVINVISNNLDSKI
+243 DNVINVISNNLDNKI
-258 KILSAKYNSRNIVK
+258 KTLSSKYNSRDIVR
-272 ECYST
+272 ECYT
-277 ATGYTKEK
+277 TTTGYTKDK
-285 VSEIQATDLLYD
+285 VNDIPSTDLLYD
-297 PIKNEYII
+297 PINNEYI
-305 IPSAPA
+305 SGLMV
-311 DKSKIGEY
+311 DKKIGEY

-330 SDTIEYNI
+330 LNTIENDI
-338 YYESIKINTE
+338 YYNSIKINTE
-348 YKEGNDK
+348 YKAGK
-355 EDPIIILNN
+355 SHDPIIILNN
-364 LTLEDFRK
+364 LTLGDFYK
-372 SAKYDDFFDVK
+372 NTTEYNKYFDGK
-383 LKINIANESK
+383 LKDNIGDESK
-393 SNTLL
+393 ANTLL

-426 EKNNY
+426 QKNNY
-431 NIKHAK
+431 YIKHAK

-442 DYTNRIIIY
+442 DYINRIIIY

-464 NKIIDYC
+464 TKITEYC
-471 ALNVQFGIVKKEE
+471 VYNVQIGIVKKDE
-484 LFFGIEYEPFSTQN
+484 LFFGIEYEPFSTKN

-518 KYFNVLQNSEISGY
+518 KYFNILQNSEISGY

-555 AIFGVGILCIIFFY
+555 AIFGAGILCIIFFY
-569 IPNVELIYKYTYEII
+569 IPNFELIYKYTYEII

-635 DKSVNTEPYNN
+635 DKSTNTEPYNN

-665 IYCSDSSLD
+665 IYCSELPLD
-674 KYNIVLGE
+674 KYNITLKD
-682 KDEEESKNRLDS
+682 KDEEESDNRLDS
-694 KEYDYINFGNDYH
+694 KEYDYINFGNDYS
-707 ELGNRIYDTYY
+707 EIGNRIYDKYY
-718 DKANKLNSNNDTIFY
+718 DKANKLKSNSDKDFY
-733 NFITTNLGISSNADC
+733 NFIDTKLSNTSKTDC
-748 TNFINNINNPTGD
+748 NNFINAPTGD
-761 IAQYNNLGTF
+761 GAAKTHLSNF
-771 ITKFV
+771 INKFV
-776 FNNNYKNK
+776 FDNTYKNR
-784 LIYKIKKS
+784 LIYKIKKL
-792 IKFFKQYDIKNKIM
+792 IKFFKQYDIKSKIM
-806 NNFTNENFFIDNVFF
+806 NNYTNENFFIDKVFF

-833 FILKKDFFDKN
+833 FILKKSFFDYN
-844 ILSDT
+844 IDSDT
-849 NYKSIFGEYKTIE
+849 NYKSIFGEYKIE
-862 TDYID
+862 SNDYID

-879 YYFNKLLLSQN
+879 YYFNKLLSEN
-890 VPEKKA
+890 VPSKSTITAA
-896 IIDAIA
+896 ISK
-902 HNEQYISNVTQLKE
+902 NEQYISDTQLKE
-916 HIDNYRNNRL
+916 HINNYRNNRL

-941 INIDMDDTFRNIN
+941 INIDMDDTFKNIN
-954 KDETITGHTNF
+954 ITEGEDRDK
-965 NKIGTFIDNI
+965 KIEKI
-975 TTNLI
+975 
-980 IKINNDNKNSK
+980 INNIITESITDYNENNKANTG
-991 HISTRQNPMKLNLM
+991 IPQRLNPMKLNLM

-1041 EYYTLEEDKKEE
+1041 EYYTLDEDKKE
-1053 KPIISIMKKLD
+1053 KNPIISIMKKLD

>member
-1 MFVMMIII
+1 MIII

-24 YYIVNMSDINIK
+24 YYIVNVSDINIK

-103 DIDGNIIVNI
+103 NIDGNIIVNI

-162 NVNSTYLYVILPI
+162 NINSIYLYVILPI

-243 DNVINVISNNLDSKI
+243 DNVINVISNNLDNKI
-258 KILSAKYNSRNIVK
+258 KTLSSKYNSRDIVR
-272 ECYST
+272 ECYT
-277 ATGYTKEK
+277 TTTGYTKEK
-285 VSEIQATDLLYD
+285 VKDIPPDDLLYD
-297 PIKNEYII
+297 PINNEYT
-305 IPSAPA
+305 SGDMA
-311 DKSKIGEY
+311 DKKKIGEY

-330 SDTIEYNI
+330 TSKPEYI
-338 YYESIKINTE
+338 LYYDSIKINTE
-348 YKEGNDK
+348 YKKISN
-355 EDPIIILNN
+355 DPIDILNN
-364 LTLEDFRK
+364 LTLGDFYK
-372 SAKYDDFFDVK
+372 NITEYNKYFDGK
-383 LKINIANESK
+383 LKDNIGDESK
-393 SNTLL
+393 ANTLL
-398 KIIICFIINEL
+398 KIIICFIVNEL

-426 EKNNY
+426 QKNNY
-431 NIKHAK
+431 YIKHAK

-451 PGAIKDAEITTLK
+451 PGAIKYAEITTLK
-464 NKIIDYC
+464 TKITEYC
-471 ALNVQFGIVKKEE
+471 VYNVQIGIVKKDE
-484 LFFGIEYEPFSTQN
+484 LFFGIEYEPFSTNN

-555 AIFGVGILCIIFFY
+555 AIFGAGILCIIFFY
-569 IPNVELIYKYTYEII
+569 IPNFELIYKYTYEII
-584 LPIILLLLFIIYILI
+584 LPIILLLLFIIYILL

-635 DKSVNTEPYNN
+635 DKSTNTEPYNN

-665 IYCSDSSLD
+665 IYYSESPLG
-674 KYNIVLGE
+674 KYNKTLDV
-682 KDEEESKNRLDS
+682 KDTEESNNRLNS
-694 KEYDYINFGNDYH
+694 KEYDYINFGNDYN
-707 ELGNRIYDTYY
+707 ELGKLIYDNFY
-718 DKANKLNSNNDTIFY
+718 DDTNKLKSDKDNDFYTFIDAKLSNTSKADCN
-733 NFITTNLGISSNADC
+733 NFIKAPTGDGAQTNLF
-748 TNFINNINNPTGD
+748 NFIN
-761 IAQYNNLGTF
+761 
-771 ITKFV
+771 KFV
-776 FNNNYKNK
+776 FDNTYKNR
-784 LIYKIKKS
+784 LIYKIKKL
-792 IKFFKQYDIKNKIM
+792 IKFFKQYDIKSKIM
-806 NNFTNENFFIDNVFF
+806 NNYTNQNFFIDKVFF

-833 FILKKDFFDKN
+833 FILKKSFFDNN
-844 ILSDT
+844 IELDT
-849 NYKSIFGEYKTIE
+849 NYKSIFGEYKIE
-862 TDYID
+862 SKDYID

-879 YYFNKLLLSQN
+879 YYFNKLLLLVNTESRQTIT
-890 VPEKKA
+890 EA
-896 IIDAIA
+896 ISK
-902 HNEQYISNVTQLKE
+902 NEQYISDTQQLTE
-916 HIDNYRNNRL
+916 HINNYRNNRL

-941 INIDMDDTFRNIN
+941 INIDMDDTFKNIN
-954 KDETITGHTNF
+954 INEGTDK
-965 NKIGTFIDNI
+965 KIGNIIDNFIKQSI
-975 TTNLI
+975 TDHNE
-980 IKINNDNKNSK
+980 NSK
-991 HISTRQNPMKLNLM
+991 ANTAIQKRQNPMKLNLM

-1032 YYQINKKKI
+1032 YYQINKQKI
-1041 EYYTLEEDKKEE
+1041 EYYTLDEDKIKETQ
-1053 KPIISIMKKLD
+1053 IISIMKKLD